1 MLAPA
6 LGPEPVDSLLPRLEL
21 LLDDPGHVE
30 LTRRGGDARSWEPD
44 DPRTGEPAPALTGE
58 LLADRARLTMP
69 ADFGNQS
76 DAAARYGLVNR
87 HGEDQAPPIARLNT
101 LIEANLRAVGVGVPW
116 R

>member
-1 MLAPA
+1 
-6 LGPEPVDSLLPRLEL
+6 
-21 LLDDPGHVE
+21 
-30 LTRRGGDARSWEPD
+30 
-44 DPRTGEPAPALTGE
+44 
-58 LLADRARLTMP
+58 MP
-69 ADFGNQS
+69 AGFGNQS